1 MVPDG
6 AASRSDVQIKTPV
19 NRQSIQSQK
28 TSDKNKDRV
37 EDKQVTN
44 RKVMV
49 TMIDGG
55 PVVAT
60 AYAVTKKDKNTNSS
74 KKTRDSKKV
83 TKKLTE
89 KITTIN
95 SLTLGISVCQTMC
108 RAH

>member
-19 NRQSIQSQK
+19 NRQSMQSQK

-37 EDKQVTN
+37 EDKQVPN

-60 AYAVTKKDKNTNSS
+60 AYAVTKKDKNSNSS
-74 KKTRDSKKV
+74 KKRESKKV
-83 TKKLTE
+83 TIKLTR
-89 KITTIN
+89 KVTAIN
-95 SLTLGISVCQTMC
+95 SLIL
-108 RAH
+108 